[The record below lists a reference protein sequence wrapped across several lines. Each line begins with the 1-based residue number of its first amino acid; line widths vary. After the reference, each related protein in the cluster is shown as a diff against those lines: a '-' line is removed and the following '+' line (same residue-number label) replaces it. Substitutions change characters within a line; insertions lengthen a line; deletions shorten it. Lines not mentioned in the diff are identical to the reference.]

1 MDHSDI
7 KLVEKLRREYPEQ
20 FYTLVR
26 MHLSFILDLNTDES
40 EVAHEKNKF
49 KPSKWVSVA
58 FSRKAKC
65 PSKGVME
72 GAPLTQEGIC
82 QVYQLIEFLGK
93 EQNIIQEGIF
103 RRSGKMTR
111 QNELKMLM
119 NQGVPLKLGEGNFSV
134 HDCASVLKNFLAE
147 LPEPLLTDAHFPAYY
162 QISDLCKE
170 VASGRGNEK
179 RLLRALQLLLL
190 LLPVENRLLL
200 RDLLQ
205 LLHKTACHEA
215 KNKMSADNL
224 ATLFTPHLIC
234 PRKLTPEALHDNS
247 QKMCGVI
254 AFMIKQEKNLFNIP
268 PKLAT
273 DVRAFWIEHNKS
285 RITPKVCR
293 VSTDGLTASTV
304 FSFVDRERSAEVHK
318 QVGDPT
324 EVALAQLYAHI
335 QTLPESQQKRRL
347 VKQFNRENGH
357 GTPLRFKPHGRSR
370 SLGDS
375 IKRHIFKGGTKMDKC
390 EDSLGRRCSV
400 VRSLSQED
408 ISTPTRTGDRIKL
421 FQEHGS
427 GGFTPLCE
435 FPTLRKS
442 LCDSNSTVV
451 RLRYSRKTAKPLLLR
466 RRLICV
472 DSENSMCEENSV
484 MLKSLRHNNCDSSS
498 GSHSSKWDGLHKNS
512 VSNKSQMNIAFSS
525 VQCQQST
532 VDTHNE
538 LLVNDYCDRHLI
550 NGNIPLTVRNMK
562 LIGVPESLSNG
573 RLFHAKSVTF
583 EAEGDHSNSP
593 AFHVNLHSAYPV
605 AAPLHN
611 SSDRNCSV
619 WLSELDTERTQALQR
634 DQSPSVLPST
644 PIWAASTPALQV
656 ISLNQSSSISP
667 ITRSTQKMP
676 KAMQETMMTPRSRKP
691 VVVLSGSNLCHLTS
705 INNMD
710 TPDDANRMPSPIGG
724 SRAIKAF
731 VNGDCVG
738 TEIHTPIKPAGAF
751 CTISDCDKENSFSR
765 KIVLENENSIFNM
778 YTDGHEADSCNGGSL
793 SSPFKSYL
801 SSRSV
806 LTASP
811 IDLSFISRGSDLD
824 SSVEEHRIL
833 QSVENNLSESLLFC
847 LNGGQPSSLDDDS
860 VENSRFAADKL
871 CAVQVATSVPVKD
884 VGTESST
891 FCKNFLQETSL

>member
-408 ISTPTRTGDRIKL
+408 IS
-421 FQEHGS
+421 
-427 GGFTPLCE
+427 
-435 FPTLRKS
+435 
-442 LCDSNSTVV
+442 
-451 RLRYSRKTAKPLLLR
+451 
-466 RRLICV
+466 
-472 DSENSMCEENSV
+472 
-484 MLKSLRHNNCDSSS
+484 
-498 GSHSSKWDGLHKNS
+498 
-512 VSNKSQMNIAFSS
+512 
-525 VQCQQST
+525 
-532 VDTHNE
+532 
-538 LLVNDYCDRHLI
+538 
-550 NGNIPLTVRNMK
+550 
-562 LIGVPESLSNG
+562 
-573 RLFHAKSVTF
+573 
-583 EAEGDHSNSP
+583 
-593 AFHVNLHSAYPV
+593 
-605 AAPLHN
+605 
-611 SSDRNCSV
+611 
-619 WLSELDTERTQALQR
+619 
-634 DQSPSVLPST
+634 
-644 PIWAASTPALQV
+644 
-656 ISLNQSSSISP
+656 
-667 ITRSTQKMP
+667 
-676 KAMQETMMTPRSRKP
+676 ETMMTPRSRKP

>member
-20 FYTLVR
+20 FYTLVK

-40 EVAHEKNKF
+40 EVSHEKNKF

-58 FSRKAKC
+58 FSRKPKC

-111 QNELKMLM
+111 QNELKMIM

-170 VASGRGNEK
+170 VAAGRGNEK

-190 LLPVENRLLL
+190 LLPIENRLLL

-254 AFMIKQEKNLFNIP
+254 AFMIKQEKSLFSIP

-273 DVRAFWIEHNKS
+273 DVRAFWIEHTKS
-285 RITPKVCR
+285 RITPKMCR

-335 QTLPESQQKRRL
+335 QTLPESQHKRRL

-375 IKRHIFKGGTKMDKC
+375 IKRHIFKGGTKMDKY
-390 EDSLGRRCSV
+390 ENSLGHRCSI

-408 ISTPTRTGDRIKL
+408 IS
-421 FQEHGS
+421 
-427 GGFTPLCE
+427 
-435 FPTLRKS
+435 
-442 LCDSNSTVV
+442 
-451 RLRYSRKTAKPLLLR
+451 
-466 RRLICV
+466 
-472 DSENSMCEENSV
+472 
-484 MLKSLRHNNCDSSS
+484 
-498 GSHSSKWDGLHKNS
+498 
-512 VSNKSQMNIAFSS
+512 
-525 VQCQQST
+525 
-532 VDTHNE
+532 
-538 LLVNDYCDRHLI
+538 
-550 NGNIPLTVRNMK
+550 
-562 LIGVPESLSNG
+562 
-573 RLFHAKSVTF
+573 
-583 EAEGDHSNSP
+583 
-593 AFHVNLHSAYPV
+593 
-605 AAPLHN
+605 
-611 SSDRNCSV
+611 
-619 WLSELDTERTQALQR
+619 
-634 DQSPSVLPST
+634 
-644 PIWAASTPALQV
+644 
-656 ISLNQSSSISP
+656 
-667 ITRSTQKMP
+667 
-676 KAMQETMMTPRSRKP
+676 ETMMTPRSRKP
-691 VVVLSGSNLCHLTS
+691 VVVLSGSNLCHLS
-705 INNMD
+705 SLNSVD
-710 TPDDANRMPSPIGG
+710 TPDANKMPSPISGNC
-724 SRAIKAF
+724 AVKAT
-731 VNGDCVG
+731 VNGDSLHP
-738 TEIHTPIKPAGAF
+738 EIHTPVA
-751 CTISDCDKENSFSR
+751 SDYNKENNCSR
-765 KIVLENENSIFNM
+765 KLILENENSILNVFA
-778 YTDGHEADSCNGGSL
+778 DSHEADYYYTGGSL

-833 QSVENNLSESLLFC
+833 QSVENNLNESLLFC
-847 LNGGQPSSLDDDS
+847 LNGGHPSSLDDES
-860 VENSRFAADKL
+860 VGTSSFAAEKSH
-871 CAVQVATSVPVKD
+871 AVQIATAVPVKD
-884 VGTESST
+884 VGTESTT